1 MQTVLDVS
9 NEVAAELAG
18 IGDPVL
24 DALRHRLGCT
34 VNLRGNRLTLAGD
47 DLKVAD
53 ATALLLK
60 PVFTPIALSVLAP
73 APESRIP
80 SPPG

>member
-1 MQTVLDVS
+1 MPQPTQESAVAPPTLRFVQTVLDVS

-24 DALRHRLGCT
+24 NALRDRLGCT

-47 DLKVAD
+47 DA
-53 ATALLLK
+53 ATRSGAEGWWTK
-60 PVFTPIALSVLAP
+60 RLA
-73 APESRIP
+73 
-80 SPPG
+80 